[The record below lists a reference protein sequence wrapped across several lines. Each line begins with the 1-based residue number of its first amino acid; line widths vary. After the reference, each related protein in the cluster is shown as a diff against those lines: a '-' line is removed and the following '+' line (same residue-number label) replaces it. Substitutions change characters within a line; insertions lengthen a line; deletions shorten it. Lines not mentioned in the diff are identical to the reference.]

1 MTTELIKTATRAD
14 WLALRKSGIG
24 GQDFRI
30 YRIERDQ
37 DAIDW
42 LFEKADQ
49 FWVANVM
56 AEQPP

>member
-1 MTTELIKTATRAD
+1 MTELIKTSTHAD

-24 GQDFRI
+24 VQDFRI

-42 LFEKADQ
+42 LF
-49 FWVANVM
+49 
-56 AEQPP
+56 